1 MLFRS
6 LPMRLAVALLLC
18 LASACTREPA
28 RVAVAVGVSDGLA
41 RPLLHEFATDQ
52 GVAVDTRRADDAAA
66 DLVWDRTPETVQQ
79 LAARGA
85 AGTLP
90 GTDGYGRPPSMVD
103 PERHWIATSAVARAF
118 VYDPARVADAD
129 APTAMLDLSRPAIAR
144 QLVLADPA
152 HGDAAWHAAALFA
165 VLGEARALEL
175 YRGVLG
181 NGAQVV
187 GDEDA
192 VVAALLAGKRPIA
205 LTDSDRAF
213 SAQEQQ
219 PTLVISFPDQ
229 RPDGSGVFLL
239 PAVLGI
245 TRQGAAN
252 PLSRALLDFLLS
264 APVTRRMALT
274 ANAILV
280 LTDPGEVPAGLL
292 GISTLR
298 VMPVSYADLAARL
311 PAVRAALARLAAPA

>member
-1 MLFRS
+1 MVIGS
-6 LPMRLAVALLLC
+6 TPARLVIALLG

-28 RVAVAVGVSDGLA
+28 RVAVAVGVPDGLVRA
-41 RPLLHEFATDQ
+41 LLREFATDQ
-52 GVAVDTRRADDAAA
+52 GVGVDTRRAGDAAA
-66 DLVWDRTPETVQQ
+66 DLLWERTPETVLQ

-85 AGTLP
+85 VEAVP
-90 GTDGYGRPPSMVD
+90 GTDGYGRPPSMID
-103 PERHWIATSAVARAF
+103 PERRWIATSAVARAL

-129 APTAMLDLSRPAIAR
+129 APTALLDLSRPEIAR

-165 VLGEARALEL
+165 ALGESRALEF
-175 YRGVLG
+175 YRALSA
-181 NGAQVV
+181 NGAQLV
-187 GDEDA
+187 GDEAA
-192 VVAALLAGKRPIA
+192 VVAALLAGQRPIA
-205 LTDSDRAF
+205 LTNSDRAF
-213 SAQEQQ
+213 AAQEQQ

-264 APVTRRMALT
+264 APVTRRIAL
-274 ANAILV
+274 AASSVLV
-280 LTDPGEVPAGLL
+280 LNDPGEVPAVLL
-292 GISTLR
+292 GINALR
-298 VMPVSYADLAARL
+298 VMAVSYADLAARL
-311 PAVRAALARLAAPA
+311 PAVRAALTRLAVPA